1 METVPSVTSPAVGG
15 NLALTAIGG
24 NISLSEEHI
33 GITISVQA
41 CVCMEWLGVT
51 VGETSDACAS

>member
-1 METVPSVTSPAVGG
+1 MQYIGG
-15 NLALTAIGG
+15 MQALTAIGG

-41 CVCMEWLGVT
+41 CEGMWLGVAGGT
-51 VGETSDACAS
+51 GGVCANM